1 MVIEQE
7 NARALEDCGIVC
19 RFSRSFMTPER
30 FEGLFEADYDDLLD
44 VGSRVVTLERHFN
57 NQRGI
62 DRDDDTLPYSL
73 PGYEAALD
81 EYYERRG
88 WTDEGT
94 VPSSRVDAA
103 ASAD

>member
-7 NARALEDCGIVC
+7 NARALEDCGIIC

-30 FEGLFEADYDDLLD
+30 LEGLFEADYEALLG
-44 VGSRVVTLERHFN
+44 VGSRVVDLERHFN
-57 NQRGI
+57 NQRGV
-62 DRDDDTLPYSL
+62 DRADDTLPYEL
-73 PGYEAALD
+73 PEFETALD

-94 VPSSRVDAA
+94 VPSNKVDVAA
-103 ASAD
+103 NAD